1 MDGQRI
7 NNLNL
12 DPASTHYR
20 KELGKQNN
28 LFYTIESTTSNST
41 SMSVTN
47 TLTTKN
53 IDDSTSYSTTSI
65 NSSDAL
71 SQYTSYGF
79 SSLIKDQIK
88 DIKEKV
94 ENPESY
100 TFYLTS
106 LTKHL
111 SEDKKSA
118 TISLKAIEKL
128 IMEKEKVLN

>member
-1 MDGQRI
+1 
-7 NNLNL
+7 
-12 DPASTHYR
+12 
-20 KELGKQNN
+20 
-28 LFYTIESTTSNST
+28 
-41 SMSVTN
+41 MSVTN

-71 SQYTSYGF
+71 IQYTSYGF

-100 TFYLTS
+100 TF
-106 LTKHL
+106 
-111 SEDKKSA
+111 
-118 TISLKAIEKL
+118 I
-128 IMEKEKVLN
+128 

>member
-1 MDGQRI
+1 
-7 NNLNL
+7 
-12 DPASTHYR
+12 
-20 KELGKQNN
+20 
-28 LFYTIESTTSNST
+28 
-41 SMSVTN
+41 MSVTN

-71 SQYTSYGF
+71 IQYTSYGF